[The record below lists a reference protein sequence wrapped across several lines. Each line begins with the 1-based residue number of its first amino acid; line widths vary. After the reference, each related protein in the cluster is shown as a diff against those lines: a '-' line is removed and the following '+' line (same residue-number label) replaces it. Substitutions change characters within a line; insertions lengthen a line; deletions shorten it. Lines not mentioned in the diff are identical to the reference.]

1 MNMQLLLP
9 TLIAPGVLSIGLL
22 LVSQRFTWLLA
33 LLPIAVA
40 LLATVWL
47 EGVAITNLAMLDGF
61 WLMALLAC
69 ASVALSQ
76 IQAKKWAVIALIA
89 TSQAVAL
96 YLVRRFADSIE
107 PVAWLIHVLMLVL
120 PSSLLL
126 VNPSNKS
133 NKHWAFA
140 SLAASI
146 AVLAPIVGLGGSI
159 KMAQMLGALATAA
172 GFIWLAGML
181 KPMLRSLSQSVLLA
195 AQLPAAWL
203 ALSAYHL
210 SGTSAI
216 AVALPALLWA
226 TLLLR
231 SKSLMS
237 QIAVFAVLAGVAMA
251 LGLWLVWPE
260 QSLY

>member
-9 TLIAPGVLSIGLL
+9 TIIAPGVLSIALL

-47 EGVAITNLAMLDGF
+47 EGVTITNLAMLDGF

-96 YLVRRFADSIE
+96 FLVRRFADSIE
-107 PVAWLIHVLMLVL
+107 PLAWIVHVLMLVV

-126 VNPSNKS
+126 VPTSTKAD
-133 NKHWAFA
+133 KHWVFTV
-140 SLAASI
+140 LVASI
-146 AVLAPIVGLGGSI
+146 ALLAPIVGLGGSI
-159 KMAQMLGALATAA
+159 KMAQMLGALATGAA
-172 GFIWLAGML
+172 FIWLAGML
-181 KPMLRSLSQSVLLA
+181 QPTLRNLSQATLLA

-210 SGTSAI
+210 SGTAAI
-216 AVALPALLWA
+216 AVALPAIVWA

-231 SKSLMS
+231 NRPLVA
-237 QIAVFAVLAGVAMA
+237 QAAVFAVLVGAA
-251 LGLWLVWPE
+251 LVTGLWLVWPE